1 MRDYAKV
8 TRSLDDNVGRLMDYL
23 RTEGLLDNTLVVY
36 TSDQGFYMGEHGW
49 FDKRFMYEESMR
61 TPLVMRL
68 PDGYKRRGQI
78 DEMVQNID
86 YAPTFLQMAGVPIPE
101 DMQGQSLVPLLQEEK
116 GPRKWRDALYYHF
129 YEYPAEH
136 MVKRHYGIRTE
147 RYKLI
152 HFYNDIDAWEL
163 YDLQEDPSE
172 MHNLYGHPDYKKIQ
186 KKLHKKLNEL
196 RKEYQADEG

>member
-1 MRDYAKV
+1 
-8 TRSLDDNVGRLMDYL
+8 
-23 RTEGLLDNTLVVY
+23 
-36 TSDQGFYMGEHGW
+36 
-49 FDKRFMYEESMR
+49 
-61 TPLVMRL
+61 
-68 PDGYKRRGQI
+68 
-78 DEMVQNID
+78 
-86 YAPTFLQMAGVPIPE
+86 
-101 DMQGQSLVPLLQEEK
+101 VPLLQEEK

-152 HFYNDIDAWEL
+152 HFYNDIDTWEL